1 MSSDISS
8 KTAASTSLI
17 ESFLNQV
24 PGRISAILENWHQLV
39 QSDWKGDLI
48 DNLIERIATLAE
60 SGTKFGVPQ
69 ITQSGNSLIGHLSDY
84 HNTGLKPQHDD
95 VVALDGLIHA
105 FKDASIQA
113 CNQQAEALASKQ
125 QEAPAEDGQRLN
137 GEHKVYLLGI
147 EESLAAGL
155 MRNFQAKNLEAVLVD
170 TPADIIHHY
179 DLDPNEADFLISHV
193 EMLDELFP
201 ESKSGGLWNK
211 SNGLPGLPVAFIADS
226 PDLKTRLAAMR
237 VDACGYWS
245 KPVDPYLVAK
255 RIEELSTAGTHKNY
269 RILIVED
276 DPAQA
281 DFADAILSKANFD
294 CQSVTDPLNVM
305 DALNEFKPDL
315 ILMDLYMPGASG
327 SELTAV
333 IREQN
338 EYVDI
343 PIVFL
348 SGEQDL
354 DKQLAAL
361 SFGGEDFLS
370 KPIAPKHL
378 ISTVTNRIRRASQL
392 SHRLPGHFRN
402 EKEIG
407 LHSRNYLLERLDA
420 LLLADSALNEVTGV
434 FFLKIDKPEDL
445 VASVGIGGLDVVLA
459 EVAKHL

>member
-226 PDLKTRLAAMR
+226 
-237 VDACGYWS
+237 
-245 KPVDPYLVAK
+245 
-255 RIEELSTAGTHKNY
+255 
-269 RILIVED
+269 
-276 DPAQA
+276 
-281 DFADAILSKANFD
+281 
-294 CQSVTDPLNVM
+294 
-305 DALNEFKPDL
+305 
-315 ILMDLYMPGASG
+315 
-327 SELTAV
+327 
-333 IREQN
+333 
-338 EYVDI
+338 
-343 PIVFL
+343 
-348 SGEQDL
+348 
-354 DKQLAAL
+354 
-361 SFGGEDFLS
+361 
-370 KPIAPKHL
+370 
-378 ISTVTNRIRRASQL
+378 
-392 SHRLPGHFRN
+392 
-402 EKEIG
+402 
-407 LHSRNYLLERLDA
+407 
-420 LLLADSALNEVTGV
+420 
-434 FFLKIDKPEDL
+434 
-445 VASVGIGGLDVVLA
+445 
-459 EVAKHL
+459 